1 MTQLE
6 KKLQSQFTPI
16 LRSYLH
22 LIWKG
27 KRNLKNVNTQKVQW
41 GCQGLGGRLF
51 NVGRV
56 AVLQDEEFTG
66 GMMVTVNAFHAAEL
80 PT

>member
-6 KKLQSQFTPI
+6 KKLQSQFITI

-22 LIWKG
+22 LICNG

-41 GCQGLGGRLF
+41 GCQGLGGCLF
-51 NVGRV
+51 NVDRA
-56 AVLQDEEFTG
+56 AVLQDEELRDG
-66 GMMVTVNAFHAAEL
+66 CR
-80 PT
+80 